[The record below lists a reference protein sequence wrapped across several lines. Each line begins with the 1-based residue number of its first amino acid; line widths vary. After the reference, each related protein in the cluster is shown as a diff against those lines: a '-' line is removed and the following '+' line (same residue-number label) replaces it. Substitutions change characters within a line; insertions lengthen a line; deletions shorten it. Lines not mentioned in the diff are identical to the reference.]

1 MQKLSIF
8 YSIEDYFPPYR
19 VDIAELYG
27 QSLKHYGVHCEWAMQ
42 RKLPG
47 ARAKDCVFGQ
57 IAHLPYRSANTSP
70 IGKLVNKLAFWLCD
84 IRHLCICFVK
94 PFDVIQVRD
103 KYIAAI
109 FGLLIAK
116 IKGVPFIY
124 WCSFPFPEHY
134 LEMSKQSAGLRKAY
148 CWLHGSVGMV
158 VLYKLVMR
166 FSHHAFVQSDQ
177 MRLDIAAYGVP
188 SAKMSVVPM
197 GVPQRLLDWAKTQAI
212 QVVAGRVVYLGT
224 MASVRQL
231 HVLIDAFAIVAKRC
245 PQASLL
251 MIGDGDH
258 THERA
263 ALESQVAKLGLS
275 HAVRFTGFVPIEE
288 AWSLSASA
296 AVCVSPFYPTK
307 VLASTSPTKLVEY
320 MALGRPVVCNN
331 HLEQSNIIQQSGA
344 GLCVEWG
351 VQTFADAIITLL
363 ENPTQAESMGAKG
376 PAWVNANRTYSIIAA
391 QVWRTYQSILPQASL
406 QDSIAEKS

>member
-1 MQKLSIF
+1 MKLY
-8 YSIEDYFPPYR
+8 YSIVDYFPPYR
-19 VDIAELYG
+19 VDVAELFG
-27 QSLKHYGVHCEWAMQ
+27 NHIA
-42 RKLPG
+42 
-47 ARAKDCVFGQ
+47 AKDVSIEWYMARNHKSHITYDTFLGQ
-57 IAHLPYRSANTSP
+57 AVNLP
-70 IGKLVNKLAFWLCD
+70 IKLTPKNIFYKLFNKFFYWLYDLLGILKC
-84 IRHLCICFVK
+84 LFKVV
-94 PFDVIQVRD
+94 DVIQVRD
-103 KYIAAI
+103 KYLAALV
-109 FGLLIAK
+109 GLLVAK
-116 IKGVPFIY
+116 IKGIAFIY
-124 WCSFPFPEHY
+124 WCSYPFPEHDHACYQAEKRVKKLFY
-134 LEMSKQSAGLRKAY
+134 LARAKFGHLT
-148 CWLHGSVGMV
+148 
-158 VLYKLVMR
+158 LYRIVMPLSR
-166 FSHHAFVQSDQ
+166 HTFVQSDQ

-258 THERA
+258 AHERA

-331 HLEQSNIIQQSGA
+331 HPEQSNIIQQSGA

-351 VQTFADAIITLL
+351 VQPFADAIIAML